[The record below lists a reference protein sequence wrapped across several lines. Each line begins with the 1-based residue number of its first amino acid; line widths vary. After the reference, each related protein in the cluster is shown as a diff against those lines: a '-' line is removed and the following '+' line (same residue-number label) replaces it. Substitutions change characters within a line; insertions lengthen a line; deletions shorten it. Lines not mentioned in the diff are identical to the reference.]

1 MTTNNFNVAEP
12 VCEVPCNLSPALSVS
27 TFHLLATLQSHWPTF
42 PSSTLLTQSIA
53 GCLLRANSSLKEALS
68 LIPGKLTHAWLTWQT
83 LSHPSDL
90 ASEFLPMTP
99 SLTPQPRL
107 GFSLEGSY

>member
-1 MTTNNFNVAEP
+1 MAEP
-12 VCEVPCNLSPALSVS
+12 VCEMPCNLSPALSVS

-53 GCLLRANSSLKEALS
+53 GCLLRANSLKEALS

-90 ASEFLPMTP
+90 AFRVPSYDTFLILALDLVSPWKALTSEEQYSP
-99 SLTPQPRL
+99 
-107 GFSLEGSY
+107 Y